1 VLCAQVADFKGAGI
15 VERASRCDTAVAQ
28 MTLVSH
34 ALVTKVLY
42 LRVHGRTR
50 MLAKEVRTD
59 GAMNNQS
66 HNSAAR
72 VRVKCFVALV
82 SALGL
87 TCIAMAVLPWHHTD
101 LLQFACY
108 LVLTAV
114 ASGLKVIIPGYEATV
129 SVGFILFIV
138 SIGSMSLSE
147 TVALGVTA
155 AVVQCYW
162 KATKRLSLVH
172 FIFNLSQISIALT
185 GAFWLNRF
193 LVHGPLQGRGLIALL
208 ISAAVYF
215 FLNTLPVAIVVS
227 LAEGSAVVSKWRDTY
242 AWTGP
247 FYLIGAAI
255 AGLVQFLNRHAGW
268 EISVV
273 AMPALYL
280 IYRSYNVYIGRMA
293 DMKSHMQEMAALHL
307 RTIEALALAIDAKDQ
322 TTGDH
327 VHRVRVYALE
337 LARDLNLSAADTDAL
352 RAAAVLHDIGKLA
365 VPEHIISKPGKLTPE
380 EFEKMKIHP
389 IVGAEILE
397 QVEFPYPVVPIV
409 RSHHERWDGTGYP
422 DGLKGEE
429 IPIGARI
436 LAAVDCLDALA
447 SDRQY
452 RRALPL
458 DEAMARVEQEA
469 GKTFDPRVVA
479 ALKARYLELEKLAR
493 SHQGMEKPQLSV
505 NIKVAPGA
513 APAAGYADA
522 EGAPQLAATAR
533 LAQDRSSEGG
543 RQGASEGEF
552 FSSVAMRLRGQVAFD
567 AFAVFCVNGDAIVP
581 RFAFGEDSGRLLELK
596 TCSGQG
602 LLGWVALTRRAIRNA
617 NPAVDSGGSTRLRSA
632 IVAPVCDDK
641 ELVGL
646 VAIYS
651 TRPDAFTEHDLRVLG
666 GFYQDLAAR
675 LRHVVSVDPDRIDGF
690 SPQTPKHVAGVTSQ
704 IICGLP

>member
-1 VLCAQVADFKGAGI
+1 MNNNSQTPA
-15 VERASRCDTAVAQ
+15 T
-28 MTLVSH
+28 
-34 ALVTKVLY
+34 
-42 LRVHGRTR
+42 RTR
-50 MLAKEVRTD
+50 
-59 GAMNNQS
+59 
-66 HNSAAR
+66 
-72 VRVKCFVALV
+72 VKFFVALI

-87 TCIAMAVLPWHHTD
+87 TCIATAAFPWHHTD

-114 ASGLKVIIPGYEATV
+114 ASGLKVVLPGSDVTL

-147 TVALGVTA
+147 TIALGVTA
-155 AVVQCYW
+155 ALVQCYW
-162 KATKRLSLVH
+162 KPTKKLSLVH
-172 FIFNLSQISIALT
+172 FIFNLSQVSIALT
-185 GAFWLNRF
+185 GAFWLNQF
-193 LVHGPLQGRGLIALL
+193 LVHGPFHGRAL
-208 ISAAVYF
+208 ISLLVSAAFYF
-215 FLNTLPVAIVVS
+215 LLNTLPVAIIVS
-227 LAEGSAVVSKWRDTY
+227 LSERTAFFPQWRETC
-242 AWTGP
+242 AWTLP
-247 FYLIGAAI
+247 FYLIGAGI
-255 AGLVQFLNRHAGW
+255 AGLMQFLNRYAGW

-273 AMPALYL
+273 VMPALYI
-280 IYRSYNVYIGRMA
+280 IYRSYGIYIGRMA
-293 DMKSHMQEMAALHL
+293 DMKKHMQEMAALHL
-307 RTIEALALAIDAKDQ
+307 RTIEALALAIDAKDH

-337 LARDLNLSAADTDAL
+337 LAKDLNLSAAETDAL

-365 VPEHIISKPGKLTPE
+365 VPEHIIAKPGKLTRE

-422 DGLKGEE
+422 DGLRGEE

-436 LAAVDCLDALA
+436 LSAVDCLDALA

-458 DEAMARVEQEA
+458 DEAMARVEQES
-469 GKTFDPRVVA
+469 GKTFDPKVVT

-522 EGAPQLAATAR
+522 EAPQLAAQAAITR
-533 LAQDRSSEGG
+533 SILDRPEEGSE
-543 RQGASEGEF
+543 RTSEAEF
-552 FSSVAMRLRGQVAFD
+552 FSSVAMRLRRQIVFD
-567 AFAVFCVNGDAIVP
+567 SFAVFRVNGDVIVP
-581 RFAFGEDSGRLLELK
+581 RFAFGEDLDQLLNLK

-602 LLGWVALTRRAIRNA
+602 LLGWVVLTHRAICNA
-617 NPAVDSGGSTRLRSA
+617 NPAVDSGSGTPLRSA
-632 IVAPVCDDK
+632 MVAPVGDGK

-646 VAIYS
+646 VALYS
-651 TRPDAFTEHDLRVLG
+651 TRPDAFTEKDLRQLED
-666 GFYQDLAAR
+666 FQQDLAAR
-675 LRHVVSVDPDRIDGF
+675 LQDIARVDSDRIEEF
-690 SPQTPKHVAGVTSQ
+690 TSQRQKPVAGVASQ
-704 IICGLP
+704 IVCGLP

>member
-1 VLCAQVADFKGAGI
+1 MNKQ
-15 VERASRCDTAVAQ
+15 SNNPAV
-28 MTLVSH
+28 
-34 ALVTKVLY
+34 
-42 LRVHGRTR
+42 
-50 MLAKEVRTD
+50 
-59 GAMNNQS
+59 
-66 HNSAAR
+66 R

-82 SALGL
+82 SAIGL
-87 TCIAMAVLPWHHTD
+87 TCIGIAVLPWHHTD
-101 LLQFACY
+101 LLQFTCY

-147 TVALGVTA
+147 TIALGVTA
-155 AVVQCYW
+155 ALVQCYW
-162 KATKRLSLVH
+162 KATKRLSLLH

-185 GAFWLNRF
+185 GAFWLNQF
-193 LVHGPLQGRGLIALL
+193 LVQGPLQGRALIALL
-208 ISAAVYF
+208 ISAALYF

-227 LAEGSAVVSKWRDTY
+227 LAEGSPIISKWRDTY

-247 FYLIGAAI
+247 FYLVGAAI
-255 AGLVQFLNRHAGW
+255 AALVQFLNRHAGW

-273 AMPALYL
+273 VMPALYL
-280 IYRSYNVYIGRMA
+280 VYRSYNVYIGRMA
-293 DMKSHMQEMAALHL
+293 DMKAHMQEMGALHL

-337 LARDLNLSAADTDAL
+337 LARDLNLSSAETDAL

-458 DEAMARVEQEA
+458 DEAMARVEQES

-479 ALKARYLELEKLAR
+479 ALKARYLELEKMAR

-522 EGAPQLAATAR
+522 EGDPQQPAQAITAR
-533 LAQDRSSEGG
+533 FIRDQGEEGVL
-543 RQGASEGEF
+543 QGTSMGDL
-552 FSSVAMRLRGQVAFD
+552 FSSLAMRLRREIVFD
-567 AFAVFCVNGDAIVP
+567 AFAIFRVSGDAIQP
-581 RFAFGEDSGRLLELK
+581 RFAFGEDSGKLLELK

-602 LLGWVALTRRAIRNA
+602 LLGWVVLTVRAIRNA
-617 NPAVDSGGSTRLRSA
+617 NPAVDIGSSTRLRSA
-632 IVAPVCDDK
+632 LVAPICVGK
-641 ELVGL
+641 EIAGL
-646 VAIYS
+646 IALYS
-651 TRPDAFTEHDLRVLG
+651 TRPDAFSDQDLRVLAD
-666 GFYQDLAAR
+666 FQQDLATN
-675 LRHVVSVDPDRIDGF
+675 LRDAASVSPDQVDGF
-690 SPQTPKHVAGVTSQ
+690 NPEPQKQAAGLSSQ
-704 IICGLP
+704 IAFGHS

>member
-1 VLCAQVADFKGAGI
+1 MNNNSQVPA
-15 VERASRCDTAVAQ
+15 T
-28 MTLVSH
+28 
-34 ALVTKVLY
+34 
-42 LRVHGRTR
+42 RTR
-50 MLAKEVRTD
+50 
-59 GAMNNQS
+59 
-66 HNSAAR
+66 
-72 VRVKCFVALV
+72 VKVFVALI

-87 TCIAMAVLPWHHTD
+87 TCIATAAFPWHSTD
-101 LLQFACY
+101 VLQFTCY

-114 ASGLKVIIPGYEATV
+114 ASGLKVVLPGSDVTL

-162 KATKRLSLVH
+162 KPTKKLSLVH
-172 FIFNLSQISIALT
+172 FIFNLSQVSIALT
-185 GAFWLNRF
+185 GAFWLNHF
-193 LVHGPLQGRGLIALL
+193 LVHGLFHGRAL
-208 ISAAVYF
+208 ISLLLSAAFYF
-215 FLNTLPVAIVVS
+215 FLNTLPVAIIVS
-227 LAEGSAVVSKWRDTY
+227 LSERTAFFPQWRETC
-242 AWTGP
+242 AWTLP
-247 FYLIGAAI
+247 FYLIGAGI
-255 AGLVQFLNRHAGW
+255 AGLMQFLNRYAGW
-268 EISVV
+268 EISIVV
-273 AMPALYL
+273 MPALYL
-280 IYRSYNVYIGRMA
+280 IYRSYGIYIGRMA
-293 DMKSHMQEMAALHL
+293 DMKKHMQEMAALHL
-307 RTIEALALAIDAKDQ
+307 RTIEALALAIDAKDH

-337 LARDLNLSAADTDAL
+337 LAKDLNLSPAETDAL

-365 VPEHIISKPGKLTPE
+365 VPEHIIAKPGKLTRE

-422 DGLKGEE
+422 DGLAGEE

-436 LAAVDCLDALA
+436 LSAVDCLDALA

-458 DEAMARVEQEA
+458 DDAMARVEEES
-469 GKTFDPRVVA
+469 GKTFDPKVVA

-513 APAAGYADA
+513 APAAGYADT
-522 EGAPQLAATAR
+522 EAPQLAAEAAIT
-533 LAQDRSSEGG
+533 RSILNYQEEGRGEGTSE
-543 RQGASEGEF
+543 AEF
-552 FSSVAMRLRGQVAFD
+552 FSSVAMRLRRQIVFD
-567 AFAVFCVNGDAIVP
+567 SFAVFHVSGDAITP
-581 RFAFGEDSGRLLELK
+581 RFAFGEDSGQLLDLK

-602 LLGWVALTRRAIRNA
+602 LLGWVVLTHRAISNA
-617 NPAVDSGGSTRLRSA
+617 NPAVDTGAKTQLRSA
-632 IVAPVCDDK
+632 MVAPLGDTN

-646 VAIYS
+646 VALYS
-651 TRPDAFTEHDLRVLG
+651 TRADAFNDKDLRELQN
-666 GFYQDLAAR
+666 YQQDISAR
-675 LRHVVSVDPDRIDGF
+675 LRDAADDAHQVDDLN
-690 SPQTPKHVAGVTSQ
+690 PQPKKQIAGVASQ
-704 IICGLP
+704 IVCGLS

>member
-1 VLCAQVADFKGAGI
+1 
-15 VERASRCDTAVAQ
+15 
-28 MTLVSH
+28 
-34 ALVTKVLY
+34 
-42 LRVHGRTR
+42 
-50 MLAKEVRTD
+50 
-59 GAMNNQS
+59 
-66 HNSAAR
+66 
-72 VRVKCFVALV
+72 
-82 SALGL
+82 
-87 TCIAMAVLPWHHTD
+87 
-101 LLQFACY
+101 
-108 LVLTAV
+108 VLTAV

-155 AVVQCYW
+155 ALVQCYW

-185 GAFWLNRF
+185 GAFWLNQF

-208 ISAAVYF
+208 LSAAFYF
-215 FLNTLPVAIVVS
+215 FLNSLPVAIVVS
-227 LAEGSAVVSKWRDTY
+227 LSEKTEILSKWRDTY
-242 AWTGP
+242 GWTLP

-273 AMPALYL
+273 VMPALYL

-293 DMKSHMQEMAALHL
+293 DMKAHMQEMGALHL

-337 LARDLNLSAADTDAL
+337 LAKDLKLSPAETDAL

-380 EFEKMKIHP
+380 EFDKMKIHP

-458 DEAMARVEQEA
+458 DEAMARVEMEA

-493 SHQGMEKPQLSV
+493 SHQGIEKPQLSV

-522 EGAPQLAATAR
+522 QPVPQLAADSVSTRSTQDRKTEGAPQAT
-533 LAQDRSSEGG
+533 
-543 RQGASEGEF
+543 SEGEF
-552 FSSVAMRLRGQVAFD
+552 FSSLVMRLRGQVAFD
-567 AFAVFCVNGDAIVP
+567 AFAVFCLNSDAIVP
-581 RFAFGEDSGRLLELK
+581 HFAFGEDSGQLLELR

-602 LLGWVALTRRAIRNA
+602 LLGWVALTGRAIRNA
-617 NPAVDSGGSTRLRSA
+617 NPAVDSGRTTRLRSA
-632 IVAPVCDDK
+632 IVAPVYDDK
-641 ELVGL
+641 ELTGL
-646 VAIYS
+646 IAIYS
-651 TRPDAFTEHDLRVLG
+651 TTADAFTEHDLRVLLA
-666 GFYQDLAAR
+666 FEQDVAAR
-675 LRHVVSVDPDRIDGF
+675 LRHSKPFDSNQFNSV
-690 SPQTPKHVAGVTSQ
+690 SPQPQKHVAGVTPQ

>member
-1 VLCAQVADFKGAGI
+1 
-15 VERASRCDTAVAQ
+15 
-28 MTLVSH
+28 
-34 ALVTKVLY
+34 
-42 LRVHGRTR
+42 
-50 MLAKEVRTD
+50 
-59 GAMNNQS
+59 MNNQS
-66 HNSAAR
+66 NNPAVR
-72 VRVKCFVALV
+72 IRVKCFVALV
-82 SALGL
+82 SAIGL
-87 TCIAMAVLPWHHTD
+87 TCIGVAVLPWHHTD

-155 AVVQCYW
+155 ALVQCYW
-162 KATKRLSLVH
+162 KATKRLSLLH

-185 GAFWLNRF
+185 GAFWLNQF
-193 LVHGPLQGRGLIALL
+193 LVQGPLQGRVLIALL
-208 ISAAVYF
+208 LSAAFYF
-215 FLNTLPVAIVVS
+215 FLNSLPVAIVVS
-227 LAEGSAVVSKWRDTY
+227 LAEGSPIISKWRDTY

-247 FYLIGAAI
+247 FYLVGAAI
-255 AGLVQFLNRHAGW
+255 AALVQFLNRHAGW

-273 AMPALYL
+273 VMPALYL
-280 IYRSYNVYIGRMA
+280 VYRSYNVYIGRMA
-293 DMKSHMQEMAALHL
+293 DMKAHMQEMGALHL

-337 LARDLNLSAADTDAL
+337 LARDLNLSSAETDAL

-458 DEAMARVEQEA
+458 DEAMARVEQES
-469 GKTFDPRVVA
+469 GKTFDPKVVA
-479 ALKARYLELEKLAR
+479 ALKARYLELEKMAR

-505 NIKVAPGA
+505 NVRVAPGA

-522 EGAPQLAATAR
+522 EGDPQQAAQAITAR
-533 LAQDRSSEGG
+533 FVRDQGEEGVL
-543 RQGASEGEF
+543 QGTSMGDL
-552 FSSVAMRLRGQVAFD
+552 FSSLAMRLRREIVFD
-567 AFAVFCVNGDAIVP
+567 AFAIFRVSGDAIQP
-581 RFAFGEDSGRLLELK
+581 RFAFGEDSGKLLELK

-602 LLGWVALTRRAIRNA
+602 LLGWVVLTVRAIRNA
-617 NPAVDSGGSTRLRSA
+617 NPAVDIGSSTRLRSA
-632 IVAPVCDDK
+632 LVAPICIGK
-641 ELVGL
+641 EIAGL
-646 VAIYS
+646 IALYS
-651 TRPDAFTEHDLRVLG
+651 TRPDAFSDQDLRVLAD
-666 GFYQDLAAR
+666 FQQDLAAN
-675 LRHVVSVDPDRIDGF
+675 LRDAALLSSNQVDGF
-690 SPQTPKHVAGVTSQ
+690 NPEPQKQAATLSSQ
-704 IICGLP
+704 IAFGHS

>member
-1 VLCAQVADFKGAGI
+1 
-15 VERASRCDTAVAQ
+15 
-28 MTLVSH
+28 
-34 ALVTKVLY
+34 
-42 LRVHGRTR
+42 
-50 MLAKEVRTD
+50 
-59 GAMNNQS
+59 MNNQS
-66 HNSAAR
+66 NNPAAR

-82 SALGL
+82 SAIGL
-87 TCIAMAVLPWHHTD
+87 TCIGVAVVPWHHTD

-108 LVLTAV
+108 VVLTAV

-155 AVVQCYW
+155 ALVQCYW
-162 KATKRLSLVH
+162 KATKRLSLLH

-185 GAFWLNRF
+185 GAFWLNQF
-193 LVHGPLQGRGLIALL
+193 LVQRPLQGRVLIALL
-208 ISAAVYF
+208 LSAAFYF
-215 FLNTLPVAIVVS
+215 FLNSLPVAIVVS
-227 LAEGSAVVSKWRDTY
+227 LAEGSPIISKWRDMY

-247 FYLIGAAI
+247 FYLVGAAI
-255 AGLVQFLNRHAGW
+255 AALVQFLNRHAGW

-273 AMPALYL
+273 VMPALYL
-280 IYRSYNVYIGRMA
+280 VYRSYNVYIGRMA
-293 DMKSHMQEMAALHL
+293 DMKEHMQEMGALHL

-337 LARDLNLSAADTDAL
+337 LARDLNLSSAETDAL

-458 DEAMARVEQEA
+458 DEAMARVEQES
-469 GKTFDPRVVA
+469 GKTFDPKVVA
-479 ALKARYLELEKLAR
+479 ALKARYLELEKMAR

-505 NIKVAPGA
+505 NVKVAPGA

-522 EGAPQLAATAR
+522 EGDPQQAAQAITAR
-533 LAQDRSSEGG
+533 FIRDQGEEGVL
-543 RQGASEGEF
+543 QGTSMGDL
-552 FSSVAMRLRGQVAFD
+552 FSSLAMRLRREIVFD
-567 AFAVFCVNGDAIVP
+567 AFAIFRVSGDAIQP
-581 RFAFGEDSGRLLELK
+581 RFAFGEDSGKLLELK

-602 LLGWVALTRRAIRNA
+602 LLGWVVLTVRAIRNA
-617 NPAVDSGGSTRLRSA
+617 NPAVDIGSSTRLRSA
-632 IVAPVCDDK
+632 LVAPICIGK
-641 ELVGL
+641 EIAGL
-646 VAIYS
+646 IALYS
-651 TRPDAFTEHDLRVLG
+651 TRPDAFSDQDLRVLAD
-666 GFYQDLAAR
+666 FQQDLAAN
-675 LRHVVSVDPDRIDGF
+675 LRDAASASDHVNGF
-690 SPQTPKHVAGVTSQ
+690 NPESQKQAAGLSSQ
-704 IICGLP
+704 IAFGHS

>member
-1 VLCAQVADFKGAGI
+1 
-15 VERASRCDTAVAQ
+15 
-28 MTLVSH
+28 
-34 ALVTKVLY
+34 
-42 LRVHGRTR
+42 
-50 MLAKEVRTD
+50 
-59 GAMNNQS
+59 MNNQS
-66 HNSAAR
+66 HKAAAR
-72 VRVKCFVALV
+72 VRVKSFVALV
-82 SALGL
+82 SVVGL
-87 TCIAMAVLPWHHTD
+87 TCISIAVIPWHHTD

-155 AVVQCYW
+155 ALVQCYW
-162 KATKRLSLVH
+162 KATKQLSLVH
-172 FIFNLSQISIALT
+172 FIFNLSQVSIALT
-185 GAFWLNRF
+185 GAFWLNQF
-193 LVHGPLQGRGLIALL
+193 LVHGPLQGRTLIALL

-227 LAEGSAVVSKWRDTY
+227 LAEGTAVISKWRDTY

-337 LARDLNLSAADTDAL
+337 LARDLNLSAAETDAL

-522 EGAPQLAATAR
+522 EAAPQVGAHSATAR
-533 LAQDRSSEGG
+533 LTQDCTSDGG
-543 RQGASEGEF
+543 WRGASEGEF
-552 FSSVAMRLRGQVAFD
+552 FSSLAMRLRGQVAFD
-567 AFAVFCVNGDAIVP
+567 AIAVFCVNGDAIVP
-581 RFAFGEDSGRLLELK
+581 RFAFGEDSGKLLELR

-602 LLGWVALTRRAIRNA
+602 LLGWVALTRRPIRNA
-617 NPAVDSGGSTRLRSA
+617 NPAVDSGASTRLRSA
-632 IVAPVCDDK
+632 VVAPVCDDK
-641 ELVGL
+641 GVIGL
-646 VAIYS
+646 VALYS
-651 TRPDAFTEHDLRVLG
+651 TRSDAFTEHDLRILG
-666 GFYQDLAAR
+666 GFHQDLAAR
-675 LRHVVSVDPDRIDGF
+675 LRRAVPVGLDRIDDF
-690 SPQTPKHVAGVTSQ
+690 TSQTQKHVPGVTSP

>member
-1 VLCAQVADFKGAGI
+1 
-15 VERASRCDTAVAQ
+15 
-28 MTLVSH
+28 
-34 ALVTKVLY
+34 
-42 LRVHGRTR
+42 
-50 MLAKEVRTD
+50 
-59 GAMNNQS
+59 MNNQS
-66 HNSAAR
+66 KTTAGRA
-72 VRVKCFVALV
+72 RVKCFVALV

-87 TCIAMAVLPWHHTD
+87 TCIGIAVFPWHHTD
-101 LLQFACY
+101 VLQFTCY

-114 ASGLKVIIPGYEATV
+114 ASGLKVVFPGYEATL

-147 TVALGVTA
+147 TVALGITA

-162 KATKRLSLVH
+162 KKTKQLSPVH
-172 FIFNLSQISIALT
+172 FIFNLSQICIALT
-185 GAFWLNRF
+185 GAFWLNEF
-193 LVHGPLQGRGLIALL
+193 LVRGPLHGRILIALL
-208 ISAAVYF
+208 ISAAFYF
-215 FLNTLPVAIVVS
+215 FLNTLPVAVVVS
-227 LAEGSAVVSKWRDTY
+227 MSERTPIVSKWRDTY
-242 AWTGP
+242 AWMCP

-273 AMPALYL
+273 VMPALYL
-280 IYRSYNVYIGRMA
+280 IYRSYSVYIGRIS
-293 DMKSHMQEMAALHL
+293 DMKAHMQEMAALHL

-337 LARDLNLSAADTDAL
+337 LAKDLNLSPAETDAL

-422 DGLKGEE
+422 DGLHGEE
-429 IPIGARI
+429 IPVGARI

-469 GKTFDPRVVA
+469 GKTFDPTVVA

-513 APAAGYADA
+513 APAAGYADQ
-522 EGAPQLAATAR
+522 EAATQLPAPAMTAR
-533 LAQDRSSEGG
+533 FVQEQADENVLQP
-543 RQGASEGEF
+543 ASMGDF
-552 FSSVAMRLRGQVAFD
+552 FSSVAMRLRRQIVFD
-567 AFAVFCVNGDAIVP
+567 SFAIFRVSGDAILP
-581 RFAFGEDSGRLLELK
+581 RFAFGEDSGKLLELNA
-596 TCSGQG
+596 CSGQG
-602 LLGWVALTRRAIRNA
+602 LLGWVVLTVRAIRNA
-617 NPAVDSGGSTRLRSA
+617 NPAVDIGSSTRLRA
-632 IVAPVCDDK
+632 AMVAPICLGK
-641 ELVGL
+641 EIVGL
-646 VAIYS
+646 IALYS
-651 TRPDAFTEHDLRVLG
+651 TRPDAFSDEDLRALTDFQQEIAG
-666 GFYQDLAAR
+666 HLRDL
-675 LRHVVSVDPDRIDGF
+675 
-690 SPQTPKHVAGVTSQ
+690 TSQ
-704 IICGLP
+704 SLNHVDNFNPEPQKQAAGLSSQIVFGHS

>member
-1 VLCAQVADFKGAGI
+1 MNNESQT
-15 VERASRCDTAVAQ
+15 RASRARIRLFVG
-28 MTLVSH
+28 LVS
-34 ALVTKVLY
+34 VLGI
-42 LRVHGRTR
+42 LCI
-50 MLAKEVRTD
+50 
-59 GAMNNQS
+59 GA
-66 HNSAAR
+66 
-72 VRVKCFVALV
+72 
-82 SALGL
+82 
-87 TCIAMAVLPWHHTD
+87 AVFPWHHTD
-101 LLQFACY
+101 VLEFTCY

-114 ASGLKVIIPGYEATV
+114 ASGLKVLIPGYEVTL
-129 SVGFILFIV
+129 SVGFIFFFV

-147 TVALGVTA
+147 TVALGITA
-155 AVVQCYW
+155 ASVQCFW
-162 KATKRLSLVH
+162 KAAKRPSLGNFV
-172 FIFNLSQISIALT
+172 FNLSQLCIALT
-185 GAFWLNRF
+185 GAFWLNQS
-193 LVHGPLQGRGLIALL
+193 LVRGPLEGRFLIALL
-208 ISAAVYF
+208 LSAAFYF
-215 FLNTLPVAIVVS
+215 LLNTLPVAVVVS
-227 LAEGSAVVSKWRDTY
+227 LSERTAILSKWRETF
-242 AWTGP
+242 AWMCP
-247 FYLIGAAI
+247 FYLVGAAI
-255 AGLVQFLNRHAGW
+255 AALVQFLNRHAGW

-273 AMPALYL
+273 VMPALYL
-280 IYRSYNVYIGRMA
+280 IYRSYNIYIGRMA
-293 DMKSHMQEMAALHL
+293 DMKAHMQEMGALHL

-337 LARDLNLSAADTDAL
+337 LAGDLNLSPAETDAL

-436 LAAVDCLDALA
+436 LSAVDCLDALA

-469 GKTFDPRVVA
+469 GKTFDPRIVA

-522 EGAPQLAATAR
+522 ERVSQVPAHAITAR
-533 LAQDRSSEGG
+533 LVRDHADDAILQCASTGDFLSSIAMGLR
-543 RQGASEGEF
+543 RQI
-552 FSSVAMRLRGQVAFD
+552 VFD
-567 AFAVFCVNGDAIVP
+567 AFAIYGVSGDDILP
-581 RFAFGEDSGRLLELK
+581 RFALGEDSRKLLELK

-602 LLGWVALTRRAIRNA
+602 LLGWVVLTVRAIRNA
-617 NPAVDSGGSTRLRSA
+617 NPAVDLGTSTGLRSA
-632 IVAPVCDDK
+632 LVAPICLGK
-641 ELVGL
+641 EIVGL
-646 VAIYS
+646 IALYS
-651 TRPDAFTEHDLRVLG
+651 TRPDAFSDEDLHELAEFQQV
-666 GFYQDLAAR
+666 LAANMHNAAS
-675 LRHVVSVDPDRIDGF
+675 LIPDQADGF
-690 SPQTPKHVAGVTSQ
+690 APEPQKQPAGLSSQ
-704 IICGLP
+704 IVFGHS

>member
-1 VLCAQVADFKGAGI
+1 MLPKENQK
-15 VERASRCDTAVAQ
+15 S
-28 MTLVSH
+28 VS
-34 ALVTKVLY
+34 
-42 LRVHGRTR
+42 
-50 MLAKEVRTD
+50 D

-66 HNSAAR
+66 NNPAVR
-72 VRVKCFVALV
+72 IRVKCFVALV
-82 SALGL
+82 SAIGL
-87 TCIAMAVLPWHHTD
+87 TCIGVAVLPWHHTD

-155 AVVQCYW
+155 ALVQCYW
-162 KATKRLSLVH
+162 KATKRLSLLH

-185 GAFWLNRF
+185 GAFWLNQF
-193 LVHGPLQGRGLIALL
+193 LVQGPLQGRVLIALL
-208 ISAAVYF
+208 LSAAFYF
-215 FLNTLPVAIVVS
+215 FLNSLPVAIVVS
-227 LAEGSAVVSKWRDTY
+227 LAEGSPIISKWRDTY

-247 FYLIGAAI
+247 FYLVGAAI
-255 AGLVQFLNRHAGW
+255 AALVQFLNRHAGW

-273 AMPALYL
+273 VMPALYL
-280 IYRSYNVYIGRMA
+280 VYRSYNVYIGRMA
-293 DMKSHMQEMAALHL
+293 DMKAHMQEMGALHL

-337 LARDLNLSAADTDAL
+337 LARDLNLSSAETDAL

-458 DEAMARVEQEA
+458 DEAMARVEQES
-469 GKTFDPRVVA
+469 GKTFDPKVVA
-479 ALKARYLELEKLAR
+479 ALKARYLELEKMAR

-505 NIKVAPGA
+505 NVRVAPGA

-522 EGAPQLAATAR
+522 EGDPQQAAQAITAR
-533 LAQDRSSEGG
+533 FVRDQGEEGVL
-543 RQGASEGEF
+543 QGTSMGDL
-552 FSSVAMRLRGQVAFD
+552 FSSLAMRLRREIVFD
-567 AFAVFCVNGDAIVP
+567 AFAIFRVSGDAIQP
-581 RFAFGEDSGRLLELK
+581 RFAFGEDSGKLLELK

-602 LLGWVALTRRAIRNA
+602 LLGWVVLTVRAIRNA
-617 NPAVDSGGSTRLRSA
+617 NPAVDIGSSTRLRSA
-632 IVAPVCDDK
+632 LVAPICIGK
-641 ELVGL
+641 EIAGL
-646 VAIYS
+646 IALYS
-651 TRPDAFTEHDLRVLG
+651 TRPDAFSDQDLRVLAD
-666 GFYQDLAAR
+666 FQQDLAAN
-675 LRHVVSVDPDRIDGF
+675 LRDAALLSSNQVDGF
-690 SPQTPKHVAGVTSQ
+690 NPEPQKQAATLSSQ
-704 IICGLP
+704 IAFGHS